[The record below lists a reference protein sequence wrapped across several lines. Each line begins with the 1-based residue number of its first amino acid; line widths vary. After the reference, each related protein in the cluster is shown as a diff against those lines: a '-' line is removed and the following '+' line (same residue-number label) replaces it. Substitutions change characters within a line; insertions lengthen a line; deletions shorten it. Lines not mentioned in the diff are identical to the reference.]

1 MTAWPATWLG
11 AALML
16 ALAGPTMAAEIPP
29 SARLPLAGA
38 PWLLA
43 QAPEEPVIVPAPAPP
58 PPAAVLPAPAEVAD
72 DLDPALLVGTATA
85 VGAFGLAFA
94 AVTAMGLPLSPLI
107 MPTIAGTL
115 AGSALARAFD
125 LEDWDRFTVML
136 AGAAGGWLVGWASL
150 PAITSAVTQ
159 RIPTA
164 AAAAAGATA
173 RSATAAVARPVTV
186 GGISSATLG
195 AISAVVAVASA
206 TLDTYFS
213 RRDAEETTL
222 PR

>member
-11 AALML
+11 AALLL
-16 ALAGPTMAAEIPP
+16 ALAGPVMAADIPP
-29 SARLPLAGA
+29 AARLPLAGA

-43 QAPEEPVIVPAPAPP
+43 QSPEEPVIVPAPAPP
-58 PPAAVLPAPAEVAD
+58 PPAAVLPAPAEVAN

-115 AGSALARAFD
+115 AGSAVARALD

-136 AGAAGGWLVGWASL
+136 AGAAGGWLIGWASL

-164 AAAAAGATA
+164 ATAAAGAAA
-173 RSATAAVARPVTV
+173 RGAAVAPRAV

-195 AISAVVAVASA
+195 AISALVAVASA

-213 RRDAEETTL
+213 RRDAEEATL